1 MCETVLLLVAI
12 GSVLRLGY
20 SDLKTEADKKSSC
33 LQFNFLPL
41 AQSVKSPFQDRCC
54 DGCSRP
60 KMSTER
66 NLSSLLLP
74 PPTLP
79 TRQRS
84 TEEISSPSNFDVPD
98 SFLISIFTFSFK
110 KIFQRKKFRIIG
122 NGIGTFIAL
131 VIYQH
136 AVYDLLWFYSN
147 QTIYVIYSI
156 SLLLGSILLL
166 VLSRSL
172 ESIVQYDPI
181 DNEQNFTLSIINETT
196 YLCGYID
203 RDLVTCCGLDCTLHF
218 NGYHIY
224 ILRIIRY
231 NINAILISACWVGS
245 DSSFGILTE
254 RVMNRRDAP
263 RLGLDI
269 FLLILSNLLLLY
281 CGQLSGQM
289 GVFNDDRVVES
300 LSISETATVLEN
312 AITQIDQ
319 NSAATPAAEGTGV
332 GTGGGGGVHTSV
344 NGTYTPPSMIPLSTS
359 QPTSQQRQERQE
371 ELSFDERF
379 TERESSLIERSKMEI
394 SLHFK
399 VTLTLA
405 GVLIYW
411 FSLWDLCWN
420 YPREALIKTVYESR
434 DDDVEP
440 VDSYSRRHVSPK
452 VEIYLM
458 LIGVLYCIASSL
470 VLILTGGLYSFVNN
484 DTEETH
490 AVGGSLSLSLP
501 SIYPRPCNGWTD
513 PS

>member
-1 MCETVLLLVAI
+1 MVILV
-12 GSVLRLGY
+12 SVA
-20 SDLKTEADKKSSC
+20 T
-33 LQFNFLPL
+33 
-41 AQSVKSPFQDRCC
+41 
-54 DGCSRP
+54 

-74 PPTLP
+74 PTFPE
-79 TRQRS
+79 RQRS
-84 TEEISSPSNFDVPD
+84 TEEIANPSNFDVPD

-110 KIFQRKKFRIIG
+110 KVFQKKKFRVIG
-122 NGIGTFIAL
+122 NGIGTFIAIVL
-131 VIYQH
+131 YQH

-147 QTIYVIYSI
+147 QTIYIIYSI
-156 SLLLGSILLL
+156 SLLFGSILLL

-172 ESIVQYDPI
+172 ESIVQYDAM
-181 DNEQNFTLSIINETT
+181 DNEQNFALSIINDTP
-196 YLCGYID
+196 YLCGFID
-203 RDLVTCCGLDCTLHF
+203 RDLVTCCGVDCTLHIK
-218 NGYHIY
+218 GYHIY

-289 GVFNDDRVVES
+289 GVFNDEHAVES
-300 LSISETATVLEN
+300 ISISETATILEKSV
-312 AITQIDQ
+312 TQIDQ
-319 NSAATPAAEGTGV
+319 NANIIISEGGPVTSAATPV
-332 GTGGGGGVHTSV
+332 IP
-344 NGTYTPPSMIPLSTS
+344 TYTPPSMTPLSTS
-359 QPTSQQRQERQE
+359 QPNTQGGGGGGGGDRQED
-371 ELSFDERF
+371 LSFDERF
-379 TERESSLIERSKMEI
+379 TERESSLIERSKMEM

-399 VTLTLA
+399 VTLTLV

-420 YPREALIKTVYESR
+420 YPREALIQSAYESR

-440 VDSYSRRHVSPK
+440 VDSYSRRHVSPQI
-452 VEIYLM
+452 EIYLL
-458 LIGVLYCIASSL
+458 LIGILYCIASSL
-470 VLILTGGLYSFVNN
+470 VLILTGGLYSMVNN

-490 AVGGSLSLSLP
+490 AVLSPLTLSLLHSSPPLPLSPSLAP
-501 SIYPRPCNGWTD
+501 LFLHVPVTAD
-513 PS
+513 